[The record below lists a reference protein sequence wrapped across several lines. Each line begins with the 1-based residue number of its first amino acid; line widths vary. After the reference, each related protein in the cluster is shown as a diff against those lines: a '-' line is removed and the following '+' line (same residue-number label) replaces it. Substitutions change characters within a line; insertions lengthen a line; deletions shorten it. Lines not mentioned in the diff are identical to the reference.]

1 MDTHALHDFMI
12 QIGSKHRAIL
22 RDVEVCQWGQGGAHG
37 AMNYPAMAA
46 MIDAVHLKQLKLNIN
61 KYGVCLQFFGVCE
74 TLD

>member
-1 MDTHALHDFMI
+1 MDTYALHDFMI